1 MSYSSASLIAH
12 LLDWRSVYPIKID
25 GAIALN
31 LKTGWGVDVKASF
44 FNGQDRNTASAWC
57 CRTVKLFCSIFIACL
72 FCIIGISVFHNSAF
86 AVSDTTGTSNADVPG
101 SPSPTTNKQGSW
113 VGSGNHWWYRY
124 SDGTYPKNTMLE
136 IKGATYYFDAAGWMK
151 TGWLE
156 LDGGWYY
163 FNGSGARTTGWQYV
177 GGSWYY
183 MDTDGVMLT
192 GKQTLGEATYFL
204 ASSGA
209 MHTGWVRQG
218 SEWCY
223 YGGSGAMSTGWI
235 CPNGVWYYL
244 GPDGVMLT
252 GLQSVSGK
260 TYFLN
265 DSGAMHVGWK
275 QINGKWYCFDGSG
288 AMQANK
294 WISGVYWVGSDGV
307 MATDSWVDG
316 GRYYVDGAGRWVA
329 PNNNAPS
336 SGNRATYA
344 SGSDVYHIYN
354 CRSAAKIKNPI
365 VVTVADAQ
373 AKGLR
378 LCGNCANMSH

>member
-1 MSYSSASLIAH
+1 MS
-12 LLDWRSVYPIKID
+12 
-25 GAIALN
+25 
-31 LKTGWGVDVKASF
+31 TGWICPNGV
-44 FNGQDRNTASAWC
+44 
-57 CRTVKLFCSIFIACL
+57 
-72 FCIIGISVFHNSAF
+72 
-86 AVSDTTGTSNADVPG
+86 
-101 SPSPTTNKQGSW
+101 
-113 VGSGNHWWYRY
+113 
-124 SDGTYPKNTMLE
+124 
-136 IKGATYYFDAAGWMK
+136 
-151 TGWLE
+151 
-156 LDGGWYY
+156 WYY
-163 FNGSGARTTGWQYV
+163 LGP
-177 GGSWYY
+177 
-183 MDTDGVMLT
+183 DGVMLT
-192 GKQTLGEATYFL
+192 GLQSVSGKTYFL
-204 ASSGA
+204 NDSGA
-209 MHTGWVRQG
+209 MHVGWKQIDGKWRYF
-218 SEWCY
+218 S
-223 YGGSGAMSTGWI
+223 GSGAMSTGWI

>member
-1 MSYSSASLIAH
+1 
-12 LLDWRSVYPIKID
+12 
-25 GAIALN
+25 
-31 LKTGWGVDVKASF
+31 
-44 FNGQDRNTASAWC
+44 
-57 CRTVKLFCSIFIACL
+57 
-72 FCIIGISVFHNSAF
+72 
-86 AVSDTTGTSNADVPG
+86 
-101 SPSPTTNKQGSW
+101 
-113 VGSGNHWWYRY
+113 
-124 SDGTYPKNTMLE
+124 
-136 IKGATYYFDAAGWMK
+136 
-151 TGWLE
+151 
-156 LDGGWYY
+156 
-163 FNGSGARTTGWQYV
+163 
-177 GGSWYY
+177 

-209 MHTGWVRQG
+209 MQTGWVRQG
-218 SEWCY
+218 SEWRY
-223 YGGSGAMSTGWI
+223 FSGSGAMSTGWI

-288 AMQANK
+288 AMQANE

>member
-1 MSYSSASLIAH
+1 M
-12 LLDWRSVYPIKID
+12 
-25 GAIALN
+25 
-31 LKTGWGVDVKASF
+31 DVKASF
-44 FNGQDRNTASAWC
+44 FNGQDRNTASAWF

-124 SDGTYPKNTMLE
+124 SDGTYPKNTMLA

-209 MHTGWVRQG
+209 MQTGWVRQG

-223 YGGSGAMSTGWI
+223 YGGSGAMTTGWI

-288 AMQANK
+288 AMQANE